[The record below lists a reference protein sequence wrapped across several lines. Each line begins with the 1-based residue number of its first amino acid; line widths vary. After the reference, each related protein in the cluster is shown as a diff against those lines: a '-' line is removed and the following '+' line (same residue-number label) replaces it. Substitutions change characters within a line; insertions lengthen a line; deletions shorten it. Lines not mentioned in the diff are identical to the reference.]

1 MAAVRMYCQIVPPK
15 PKPPTENEKAQKA
28 LKDAERLQKRA
39 QIHSQNMA
47 NVRQNTEKLEK
58 EEKSVKYEII
68 CGELRKIDSNPTAAQ
83 MAMQNFQLKTVDQDP
98 KKALKLKRH
107 FFNIVLPTVTPCNQ
121 RFSGRCWMFA
131 GLNILRPYFIN
142 KYNLKPNFELSQSYL
157 FFWHYYE
164 QYNAMMNLFHFE
176 ASSMSDDEKAAYLE
190 KPLHDGGNWITFR
203 RLVTKYGIVPGDSDG
218 ETWPSSHSSEMNSIL
233 CAMLQK
239 DLCEIQSKDDKKFK
253 EYRKEALKRVLK
265 MLCSWMGHPP
275 TGPIQLLAYTKK
287 NKCVNVSFDTP
298 LVMFQEAD
306 QPYKI
311 SNHVQLII
319 DPRHNQDQWFTTQHQ
334 ELRGIQE
341 LLLNEQDTQNV
352 ANYIKKSITMG
363 IGVWFACNISVNVST
378 VLQGM
383 DNGLYRPDI
392 FIDYDLAMEKVDR
405 INWGRARC
413 NHAMLIT
420 GICEDKGKITA
431 FQIQNSWGATGPHQ
445 GYYKM
450 TREWFDQYVHTVVI
464 HDDILEN
471 LPPAENTTEL
481 KYYDF
486 FG

>member
-1 MAAVRMYCQIVPPK
+1 MAAVKMYCQIVTPK
-15 PKPPTENEKAQKA
+15 PKLPTEEEKAQNA

-39 QIHSQNMA
+39 QIHSQNMS
-47 NVRQNTEKLEK
+47 NVKKNTEKLEE
-58 EEKSVKYEII
+58 EEKSVKYETI
-68 CGELRKIDSNPTAAQ
+68 CAELKEIAKIELTAAQ

-107 FFNIVLPTVTPCNQ
+107 FFNIRLPTVTPCNQ

-131 GLNILRPYFIN
+131 GLNILRPYFIQ
-142 KYNLKPNFELSQSYL
+142 KYNLNPNFELSQSYL

-164 QYNAMMNLFHFE
+164 QYNAMMNLFRFE

-239 DLCEIQSKDDKKFK
+239 DLCKIQSSVDEREFK
-253 EYRKEALKRVLK
+253 EYRKKALNRVLK
-265 MLCSWMGHPP
+265 MLCAWMGHPP
-275 TGPIQLLAYTKK
+275 TGPIQLLASTKD
-287 NKCVNVSFDTP
+287 NATFDTP
-298 LVMFQEAD
+298 LAMFQEAD
-306 QPYKI
+306 QRYKI

-319 DPRHNQDQWFTTQHQ
+319 DPRHETNEWFTTQHQ
-334 ELRGIQE
+334 ALRGIPE
-341 LLLNEQDTQNV
+341 LLLNEPETENI
-352 ANYIKKSITMG
+352 ANYIKTSLMEG

-383 DNGLYRPDI
+383 DKGLYRPDI
-392 FIDYDLAMEKVDR
+392 FIDYNLDMKKEDR
-405 INWGRARC
+405 IKWGRARC

-431 FQIQNSWGATGPHQ
+431 FQIQNSWGDNGPHQ

-464 HDDILEN
+464 RDEILEN
-471 LPPAENTTEL
+471 LPPAENPTEL
-481 KYYDF
+481 NYYDF